1 MRLTQE
7 VIDDIRNSAS
17 ISEVIGH
24 YIPLTKKGKGYVA
37 NCPFHDDHDPSLKIS
52 EDKQIYRCFACG
64 NGGNVF
70 TFVMNYK
77 KVPFKEAVKEVGDI
91 IGKHIELDDAPKKT
105 DPNEKYYEVFKAYLE
120 ETNYLLTATR
130 SGEKALNYLKD
141 RGLDEDIIEKFKIG
155 YNPDDNFMYKYLSQ
169 KGFKDEDIVTIGLA
183 RFTSKGLSDIFYNRV
198 IFPIYN
204 RNGNPIALSARIIEK
219 NDEVGKYIN
228 TAETKIYIKG
238 DNLFNYHL
246 ARDFC
251 RKLDN
256 TIIVEGQMDV
266 IALDRA
272 EIYNVIAPLGTA
284 LTTNQISILKS
295 LSNNVTLFYDGDR
308 AGKAAN
314 IKNGQLLMENG
325 FNVEVVEN
333 NTGLDPDEI
342 INKGSRHALKDLV
355 SKRIAYLDYAI
366 SYYKD
371 QYNLDNYND
380 RKKFHLQ
387 ISKMIDGLRDEY
399 DKQNYYNI
407 LYDLTK
413 IGRIESSNKSKK
425 GYNNYRLKDFD
436 YSIDGLTKAEYTI
449 LLMMT
454 NSSDAKDDYKR
465 NLGYLTEKTNQ
476 KLAMHII
483 DEYRKESKCN
493 LSKIFDETTDDKE
506 KELITTL
513 SNIENIPDQYDKTL
527 FLDAVNKVKEE
538 IKLRK
543 LNDLKKKVNELMT
556 TDEKKANEYL
566 SEYLKLLK
574 ELGGKTNGN

>member
-24 YIPLTKKGKGYVA
+24 YIPLAKKGKSFVA

-77 KVPFKEAVKEVGDI
+77 KISFVEAVKEVGDI
-91 IGKHIELDDAPKKT
+91 IGKHIEIDETKKKK
-105 DPNEKYYEVFKAYLE
+105 DPNEKYYEVLKAYFE

-130 SGEKALNYLKD
+130 AGEKALNYLSE
-141 RGLDEDIIEKFKIG
+141 RGLDQEIIEKFNIG
-155 YNPDDNFMYKYLSQ
+155 FNPDDNFMYKYLKQ
-169 KGFKDEDIVTIGLA
+169 KDFKDEDIVTVGLA
-183 RFTSKGLSDIFYNRV
+183 RFTDKGLSDIFYNRI
-198 IFPIYN
+198 IFPIFDRY
-204 RNGNPIALSARIIEK
+204 GNPIALSARIIEK
-219 NDEVGKYIN
+219 NDNVGKYIN
-228 TAETKIYIKG
+228 TSETKIYTKG

-246 ARDFC
+246 SRDYC
-251 RKLDN
+251 KKLDN

-266 IALDRA
+266 IALYRA
-272 EIYNVIAPLGTA
+272 EIYNVVAPLGTA
-284 LTTNQISILKS
+284 LTQNQLNLLKS
-295 LSNNVTLFYDGDR
+295 LSTNVTLFYDGDR

-314 IKNGQLLMENG
+314 LKNGQLLVNAG

-342 INKGSRHALKDLV
+342 ISKSSRHVLKDLI
-355 SKRIAYLDYAI
+355 SKRISYLDYAI
-366 SYYKD
+366 NFYRE

-380 RKKFHLQ
+380 RKKFHQL
-387 ISKMIDGLRDEY
+387 ISEMIENLHDEY
-399 DKQNYYNI
+399 DKQNYFNV

-413 IGRIESSNKSKK
+413 IGRIEGSKKDKK
-425 GYNNYRLKDFD
+425 GYNSYRLKDYD

-449 LLMMT
+449 LLMMAD
-454 NSSDAKDDYKR
+454 NKVAKEDYQR

-476 KLAMHII
+476 LLAMSIV
-483 DEYRKESKCN
+483 DQYRKFDKCS
-493 LSKIFDETTDDKE
+493 LSKIYDETDDDKV

-513 SNIENIPDQYDKTL
+513 SNIENIPDKYDKTL
-527 FLDAVNKVKEE
+527 FQDALMKVKEE

-543 LNDLKKKVNELMT
+543 LNDLKKKVNELMSV
-556 TDEKKANEYL
+556 DENKAKEYL
-566 SEYLKLLK
+566 EEYSKLLR
-574 ELGGKTNGN
+574 ELGGKNNGN